1 MKSVEHAI
9 FAHICSTL
17 SYAFPQKY
25 CFSLF
30 TQMLPILKSLLTSQ
44 EGKGRSPTLLAPTHY
59 KLYWDSRCVFLSILR
74 CAMSSHFYLENHAP
88 SLVHSRCSFLN
99 EIINIL
105 KILSLM
111 LNFTAIHLLCIST
124 LMINQLIISLHKFC
138 AY

>member
-1 MKSVEHAI
+1 MKSLEHAI
-9 FAHICSTL
+9 FAHICGTP
-17 SYAFPQKY
+17 SYVFPQKH

-30 TQMLPILKSLLTSQ
+30 TQMLPILKPLLTSQ
-44 EGKGRSPTLLAPTHY
+44 EGKGRSSPTLLAPTHY

-99 EIINIL
+99 EIISIL

-111 LNFTAIHLLCIST
+111 LNFTAIHLLGIIT
-124 LMINQLIISLHKFC
+124 LIINQLIN
-138 AY
+138 Y